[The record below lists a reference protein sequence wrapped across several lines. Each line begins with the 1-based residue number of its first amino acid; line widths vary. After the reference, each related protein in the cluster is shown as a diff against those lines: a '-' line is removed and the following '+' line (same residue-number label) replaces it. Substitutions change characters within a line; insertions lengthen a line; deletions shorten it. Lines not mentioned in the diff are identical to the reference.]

1 MGGARRHRAGAAAQA
16 ACARLRGDGVEVR
29 VAAADVAD
37 EAALRGALAAAGR
50 PIRGVA
56 HCAGIVRDATL
67 DALDAAAFAETLR
80 AKVGGAVLLDR
91 LTEAE
96 PLDFF
101 LLYSSISAAVGRHGQ
116 AAYAAANGYLDAL
129 AQRRRL
135 RARPALSIG
144 WGSWAAGMGA
154 ADAKTAER
162 IRAGGLNPLSEGE
175 AFAALERAFTGEPH
189 LVVAAIDLARIAA
202 QPDLPPLIEGLVGR
216 APAANARTLSFD
228 QLRGRPAG
236 ERRARVA
243 DYLDAELRAVLSSP
257 AALPRQTS
265 LLDLGVDSLTGAEL
279 RNALERA
286 LGVSVAISHL
296 IDGSSLDE
304 LIDQVMAQLER
315 KLVTEQHSAAGA
327 DTEEITL

>member
-1 MGGARRHRAGAAAQA
+1 
-16 ACARLRGDGVEVR
+16 
-29 VAAADVAD
+29 
-37 EAALRGALAAAGR
+37 
-50 PIRGVA
+50 
-56 HCAGIVRDATL
+56 
-67 DALDAAAFAETLR
+67 
-80 AKVGGAVLLDR
+80 
-91 LTEAE
+91 
-96 PLDFF
+96 
-101 LLYSSISAAVGRHGQ
+101 
-116 AAYAAANGYLDAL
+116 
-129 AQRRRL
+129 
-135 RARPALSIG
+135 
-144 WGSWAAGMGA
+144 MGA

-175 AFAALERAFTGEPH
+175 AFTALERAFTGEPH

>member
-1 MGGARRHRAGAAAQA
+1 M
-16 ACARLRGDGVEVR
+16 
-29 VAAADVAD
+29 
-37 EAALRGALAAAGR
+37 
-50 PIRGVA
+50 
-56 HCAGIVRDATL
+56 RDATL

-216 APAANARTLSFD
+216 APAANAHPVF
-228 QLRGRPAG
+228 RPTARPSR
-236 ERRARVA
+236 RRAP
-243 DYLDAELRAVLSSP
+243 RAGRRLSGRGTARGAVQP
-257 AALPRQTS
+257 GRLAAS
-265 LLDLGVDSLTGAEL
+265 DF
-279 RNALERA
+279 
-286 LGVSVAISHL
+286 
-296 IDGSSLDE
+296 
-304 LIDQVMAQLER
+304 
-315 KLVTEQHSAAGA
+315 AAGPGRGLA
-327 DTEEITL
+327 DRRGTAQRA